1 MPKFKYLAKSNSS
14 GSVSGTIIA
23 ENQAEAIRELRRKNL
38 VILDVKKLEAGGAIP
53 FSNLVRKGKGRRRR
67 KKDELVVVTRQLAT
81 MIGSGVPLLESLEI
95 LTEQIEGSRL
105 YSAVMTVVEDIRAG
119 SDLSKSLEKHPKVFP
134 NIYVNMVRAGEVSGQ
149 LDDILVRLAEY
160 LEASS
165 RLRREV
171 RAAMTY
177 PAVSLLL
184 VTAITAFLIV
194 VIVPKFRPMFDSLEI
209 KLPAITQFVLD
220 LSEFC
225 QHHWLT
231 VAGGAVGAFLLL
243 QVYGRTERGRY
254 QLDWCKLKAPVFGSL
269 ATKVALS
276 RFARTF
282 ATLIRSG
289 VPILGALDVV
299 GETVNNR
306 VIHRVVERAKTS
318 VLSGDT
324 LSDPLSTSWVFPPMV
339 TRMIA
344 IGEKSGSMES
354 LLEKIS
360 TFYDEQVSAMIKGL
374 TSLIEPLMITVM
386 GGLVFFIV
394 LAVFLPI
401 LELQKMLSSGG

>member
-14 GSVSGTIIA
+14 GNVSGTIIA

-38 VILDVKKLEAGGAIP
+38 VILDVKKVESSGAIP
-53 FSNLVRKGKGRRRR
+53 FSNLMKQQKSRKRR
-67 KKDELVVVTRQLAT
+67 KKDELVVFTRQLAT

-105 YSAVMTVVEDIRAG
+105 HTAVMTLVEDIRAG
-119 SDLSKSLEKHPKVFP
+119 SDMSKALEKHPKVFP

-160 LEASS
+160 LEASA

-209 KLPAITQFVLD
+209 DLPAITKFVLD
-220 LSEFC
+220 VSLFC
-225 QHHWLT
+225 QEKWGVVAMGLVGGFIGLT
-231 VAGGAVGAFLLL
+231 L
-243 QVYGRTERGRY
+243 YGRTQRGSY
-254 QLDWCKLKAPVFGSL
+254 QLDWCKLKAPVFGAL
-269 ATKVALS
+269 VTKVALS

-299 GETVNNR
+299 GETVGNR
-306 VIHRVVERAKTS
+306 VIHRVIDKAKQS

-324 LSDPLSTSWVFPPMV
+324 LSDPLSQSWVFPPMV

-344 IGEKSGSMES
+344 IGEKSGSMEN

-360 TFYDEQVSAMIKGL
+360 NFYDEQVSAMIKSL
-374 TSLIEPLMITVM
+374 TSLIEPIMIAIM

-401 LELQKMLSSGG
+401 LELQKMLSNGG

>member
-38 VILDVKKLEAGGAIP
+38 VILDVKKLEAGANLR
-53 FSNLVRKGKGRRRR
+53 FSNLVKNNKTRKRR
-67 KKDELVVVTRQLAT
+67 KKDELVVFTRQLAT

-95 LTEQIEGSRL
+95 LTEQVEGAKL
-105 YSAVMTVVEDIRAG
+105 HSAVTTVVEDIRAG
-119 SDLSKSLEKHPKVFP
+119 SDLSKALEKHPKVFP

-209 KLPAITQFVLD
+209 KLPGITQFVLD

-225 QHHWLT
+225 QTQWLT
-231 VAGGAVGAFLLL
+231 IAAGLAGVFVAIQL
-243 QVYGRTERGRY
+243 YGRTSRGSY
-254 QLDWCKLKAPVFGSL
+254 QLDWLKLKAPVFGAL
-269 ATKVALS
+269 VTKVALS

-306 VIHRVVERAKTS
+306 VIHRVIDKAKNS
-318 VLSGDT
+318 VMSGDT
-324 LSDPLSTSWVFPPMV
+324 LSDPLATSWVFPPMV

-344 IGEKSGSMES
+344 IGEKSGSMEN

-360 TFYDEQVSAMIKGL
+360 TFYDEQVSAMIKSL
-374 TSLIEPLMITVM
+374 TSLIEPIMITIM